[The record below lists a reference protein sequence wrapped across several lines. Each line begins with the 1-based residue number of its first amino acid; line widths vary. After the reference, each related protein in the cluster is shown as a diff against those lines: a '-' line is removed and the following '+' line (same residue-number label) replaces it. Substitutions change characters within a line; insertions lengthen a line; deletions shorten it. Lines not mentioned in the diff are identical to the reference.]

1 MLPKQKTFLDE
12 LAALFKKY
20 HIDSVSIK
28 KYHIDSVMN
37 EHDLIQ
43 FDSNG
48 MNLSF
53 RSYYISYEGVGMFYD
68 VVSTQDYSPEDPPE
82 VYSGEENFDD

>member
-20 HIDSVSIK
+20 HIDSVRS
-28 KYHIDSVMN
+28 
-37 EHDLIQ
+37 EHDFIQ
-43 FDSNG
+43 LDSNG

-53 RSYYISYEGVGMFYD
+53 RDYYISYDGVSMFED

-82 VYSGEENFDD
+82 VYSGDENFDD

>member
-20 HIDSVSIK
+20 HIDSVRS
-28 KYHIDSVMN
+28 

-43 FDSNG
+43 LDSNG
-48 MNLSF
+48 MDLSF
-53 RSYYISYEGVGMFYD
+53 RDYYITNEGVSIFED
-68 VVSTQDYSPEDPPE
+68 VVSTQDYSPDDPPE

>member
-12 LAALFKKY
+12 LAAMFKKY
-20 HIDSVSIK
+20 HIDSVRS
-28 KYHIDSVMN
+28 

-43 FDSNG
+43 LDSNG

-53 RSYYISYEGVGMFYD
+53 RDYYISYDGVSMFED

-82 VYSGEENFDD
+82 VYSGDENFDD

>member
-20 HIDSVSIK
+20 HIDSVRS
-28 KYHIDSVMN
+28 

-43 FDSNG
+43 LDSNG

-53 RSYYISYEGVGMFYD
+53 RDYYITDEGVSMFED
-68 VVSTQDYSPEDPPE
+68 VVSTQDYSPDDPPE
-82 VYSGEENFDD
+82 VYSGDENFDD

>member
-12 LAALFKKY
+12 LAALIKKY
-20 HIDSVSIK
+20 NIDSVRS
-28 KYHIDSVMN
+28 

-43 FDSNG
+43 LDSNG

-53 RSYYISYEGVGMFYD
+53 RDYYINYQGVSIFED
-68 VVSTQDYSPEDPPE
+68 VVSTQDYSPDDPPE
-82 VYSGEENFDD
+82 VYSGTENFDD

>member
-20 HIDSVSIK
+20 HIDSVRS
-28 KYHIDSVMN
+28 
-37 EHDLIQ
+37 EHELIQ
-43 FDSNG
+43 LDSNG

-53 RSYYISYEGVGMFYD
+53 RDYYITYEGVSMFED
-68 VVSTQDYSPEDPPE
+68 VVSTQDYSPDDPPE

>member
-20 HIDSVSIK
+20 NIDSVRS
-28 KYHIDSVMN
+28 

-53 RSYYISYEGVGMFYD
+53 RDYYISYQGVSMFED
-68 VVSTQDYSPEDPPE
+68 VVSTQDYCPDDPPE

>member
-20 HIDSVSIK
+20 NIDSVRS
-28 KYHIDSVMN
+28 

-43 FDSNG
+43 LDSNG

-53 RSYYISYEGVGMFYD
+53 RNYYITYQGASMFED
-68 VVSTQDYSPEDPPE
+68 VVSTQDYSPDDPPE
-82 VYSGEENFDD
+82 VYSGDENFDD

>member
-20 HIDSVSIK
+20 NIDSVRS
-28 KYHIDSVMN
+28 

-53 RSYYISYEGVGMFYD
+53 RDYYISYQGVSMFDD
-68 VVSTQDYSPEDPPE
+68 VVSTQDYCPEDPPE

>member
-12 LAALFKKY
+12 LASLFKKY
-20 HIDSVSIK
+20 HIDSVRS
-28 KYHIDSVMN
+28 

-43 FDSNG
+43 LDSNG

-53 RSYYISYEGVGMFYD
+53 RDYYITYEGVSIFED

>member
-20 HIDSVSIK
+20 HIDSVRS
-28 KYHIDSVMN
+28 

-43 FDSNG
+43 LDSNG
-48 MNLSF
+48 INLSF
-53 RSYYISYEGVGMFYD
+53 RDYYITYEGVSMFED
-68 VVSTQDYSPEDPPE
+68 VVSTQDYSPDDPPE

>member
-20 HIDSVSIK
+20 HIDSVRS
-28 KYHIDSVMN
+28 

-43 FDSNG
+43 LDSNG

-53 RSYYISYEGVGMFYD
+53 RNYYISYQGVSMFED
-68 VVSTQDYSPEDPPE
+68 VVSTQDYSPDDPPE

>member
-20 HIDSVSIK
+20 NIDSVRS
-28 KYHIDSVMN
+28 

-53 RSYYISYEGVGMFYD
+53 RDYYVCYQGVSMFDD
-68 VVSTQDYSPEDPPE
+68 VVSTQDYCPEDPPE

>member
-20 HIDSVSIK
+20 HIDSVRS
-28 KYHIDSVMN
+28 

-43 FDSNG
+43 LDSNG

-53 RSYYISYEGVGMFYD
+53 RDYYISYQGVSMFED
-68 VVSTQDYSPEDPPE
+68 VVSTQDYSPDDPPE

>member
-20 HIDSVSIK
+20 HIDSVRS
-28 KYHIDSVMN
+28 

-43 FDSNG
+43 LDSNG

-53 RSYYISYEGVGMFYD
+53 RDYYISYDGVSMFED
-68 VVSTQDYSPEDPPE
+68 VVSTQDYSPVDPPE
-82 VYSGEENFDD
+82 VYSGDENFDD

>member
-20 HIDSVSIK
+20 HIDSVRS
-28 KYHIDSVMN
+28 

-43 FDSNG
+43 LDSNG

-53 RSYYISYEGVGMFYD
+53 RDYYINYQGVSMFED
-68 VVSTQDYSPEDPPE
+68 VVSTQDYSPDDPPE

>member
-20 HIDSVSIK
+20 HIDSVRS
-28 KYHIDSVMN
+28 

-43 FDSNG
+43 LDSNG

-53 RSYYISYEGVGMFYD
+53 RDYYISYDGVSMFED

-82 VYSGEENFDD
+82 VYSGDENFDD

>member
-20 HIDSVSIK
+20 NIDSVRS
-28 KYHIDSVMN
+28 

-43 FDSNG
+43 LDSNG

-53 RSYYISYEGVGMFYD
+53 RDYYISFNGVSMFED
-68 VVSTQDYSPEDPPE
+68 VVSTQDYSPDDPPE

>member
-20 HIDSVSIK
+20 HIDSVRS
-28 KYHIDSVMN
+28 

-43 FDSNG
+43 LDSNG

-53 RSYYISYEGVGMFYD
+53 RNYYISYDGVSMFED

-82 VYSGEENFDD
+82 VYSGDENFDD

>member
-20 HIDSVSIK
+20 HIDSVRS
-28 KYHIDSVMN
+28 

-43 FDSNG
+43 LDSNG
-48 MNLSF
+48 MSLSF
-53 RSYYISYEGVGMFYD
+53 RDYYITYEGVSMFED
-68 VVSTQDYSPEDPPE
+68 VVSTQDYSPDDPPE

>member
-20 HIDSVSIK
+20 HIDSVTVS
-28 KYHIDSVMN
+28 S
-37 EHDLIQ
+37 EHDFIQ
-43 FDSNG
+43 LDSNG

-53 RSYYISYEGVGMFYD
+53 RNYYISYEGVGMFYD

>member
-20 HIDSVSIK
+20 HIDSVRS
-28 KYHIDSVMN
+28 

-43 FDSNG
+43 LDSNG

-53 RSYYISYEGVGMFYD
+53 RDYYISFNGVSMFED
-68 VVSTQDYSPEDPPE
+68 VVSTQDYSPDDPPE

>member
-20 HIDSVSIK
+20 NIDSVRSERDFIR
-28 KYHIDSVMN
+28 IDS
-37 EHDLIQ
+37 D
-43 FDSNG
+43 G

-53 RSYYISYEGVGMFYD
+53 RDYYITYQGGSMFED
-68 VVSTQDYSPEDPPE
+68 VVSTHDYCPEDSAFE
-82 VYSGEENFDD
+82 YSGEENFDD